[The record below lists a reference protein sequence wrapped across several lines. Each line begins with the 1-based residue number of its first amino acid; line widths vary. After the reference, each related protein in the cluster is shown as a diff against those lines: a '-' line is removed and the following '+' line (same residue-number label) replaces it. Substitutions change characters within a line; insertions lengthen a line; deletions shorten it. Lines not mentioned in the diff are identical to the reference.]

1 MSLLS
6 AAENVIKYG
15 TVLGLVSDKIGLTGK
30 GGLVHDDDTDEVAIF
45 HSDSLELL
53 ESRVTIPWSAIYS
66 FKSDDESEHVEIN
79 HIGGLRIRIPYGRF
93 VFDGDNESVG
103 DAIDSLLETTKNI
116 ESMLSSEDGEFDDFN
131 EKLAKVDEALS
142 MVEESRRIYEM
153 TSDSSRA
160 VILEEFAALSGL
172 FDFVMGLRD
181 LYWTTYAADEGD
193 KKSSFHYEL
202 YEWMENN
209 RERVDSLDAVA
220 DFWRDRIVCV
230 GDQYGEEIKS
240 IASARYAY
248 IKYKLR
254 YDLKEGEEPDES
266 GYAFGHSSFPE
277 GSIWDEE
284 MWMRWLDED
293 FASPDNEKNRKVIVC
308 TSESR
313 SMERAGE
320 CESGV
325 SVVRACDL
333 EKLLEY
339 QDRDDPLDTVQGQ
352 REASREQG
360 KEMPMLKAKAAAREY
375 SESRKARRLVF
386 EEGHPRD
393 GVTYIQHPL
402 RTNTYIDIESF
413 HASLLERKYN
423 ELIGILTELGAK
435 EITCSVENSG
445 SKDAKR
451 RQKRTGHLEAGK
463 GCVGNMEGDASS
475 ESDSTK
481 FSSLYK
487 KLDTHLELRP
497 VGERRLPDNL
507 IFYPFEDGWQRL
519 AKEVLAGRLLRASF
533 DLTYRK
539 DYAVTGKYVKSLSA
553 KIESLIPGYDFNV
566 GGSYESEFEEELKE
580 LESTTWHYEVDF
592 GESGTGDLDT
602 PTQVVEKSVEV
613 KKVSAPSSAASNDK
627 AEAMILG
634 RAKRYAKTEE
644 ATKSGM
650 LTDAQRA
657 DIEKLAAKYGIDEFR
672 LEELIDE
679 AFSFA

>member
-1 MSLLS
+1 MTMKEI
-6 AAENVIKYG
+6 AE
-15 TVLGLVSDKIGLTGK
+15 GLVQGATWGLSDLVGVTGK
-30 GGLVHDDDTDEVAIF
+30 GGIVHDDDADEVAIF
-45 HSDSLELL
+45 HEENLELL
-53 ESRVTIPWSAIYS
+53 ESGVTIPWAAIAHLNNN
-66 FKSDDESEHVEIN
+66 DESEYVEIN
-79 HIGGLRIRIPYGRF
+79 HIGGLRIKIPYGRF
-93 VFDGDNESVG
+93 VFDGDVG
-103 DAIDSLLETTKNI
+103 EIIDSQLSQTSDIKTLLSLDDAELENSEEKI
-116 ESMLSSEDGEFDDFN
+116 EKIE
-131 EKLAKVDEALS
+131 EALG
-142 MVEESRRIYEM
+142 MIEESRRIYEM
-153 TSDSSRA
+153 VNDSSK
-160 VILEEFAALSGL
+160 VVVLEEFAALSG
-172 FDFVMGLRD
+172 FYKFVLDLRN
-181 LYWTTYAADEGD
+181 LYWSTD
-193 KKSSFHYEL
+193 SSEDDDVLAFHIEL
-202 YEWMENN
+202 EEWIKDN
-209 RERVDSLDAVA
+209 REKIDNLDEIA
-220 DFWRDRIVCV
+220 DFWRNNIVDV
-230 GDQYGEEIKS
+230 EDLYSEDVRS
-240 IASARYAY
+240 DAAAMYAD
-248 IKYKLR
+248 IKYRLR
-254 YDLKEGEEPDES
+254 YDLREGESPDEF
-266 GYAFGHSSFPE
+266 GYALGHSFFPE
-277 GSIWDEE
+277 GEMPDEQ
-284 MWMRWLDED
+284 MWIEWFDD
-293 FASPDNEKNRKVIVC
+293 VFASPDNEKNRKVIVC

-313 SMERAGE
+313 NLARTGE

-352 REASREQG
+352 REASRERG
-360 KEMPMLKAKAAAREY
+360 KEMPMLKAKASAREY
-375 SESRKARRLVF
+375 AESRKARRLVF

-451 RQKRTGHLEAGK
+451 RQKRSGHLEAGK
-463 GCVGNMEGDASS
+463 GCVGNIEGDASS

-481 FSSLYK
+481 FLSLYK

-497 VGERRLPDNL
+497 VGERRLPDDL

-539 DYAVTGKYVKSLSA
+539 DYAVTGKYVKTLSA

-566 GGSYESEFEEELKE
+566 GGNYESEFEEELKE

-592 GESGTGDLDT
+592 GEAETGDSD
-602 PTQVVEKSVEV
+602 TQVTEKSVEV
-613 KKVSAPSSAASNDK
+613 EKASAPASAASNDK

-657 DIEKLAAKYGIDEFR
+657 DLEKLAAKYGIDEFR

-679 AFSFA
+679 AFA

>member
-1 MSLLS
+1 MSMKEI
-6 AAENVIKYG
+6 AE
-15 TVLGLVSDKIGLTGK
+15 GLVQGATWGLSNLIGVTGK

-45 HSDSLELL
+45 HEDNLELL
-53 ESRVTIPWSAIYS
+53 ESGVTIPWAAIS
-66 FKSDDESEHVEIN
+66 HINNNDESEYVEIN
-79 HIGGLRIRIPYGRF
+79 HIGGLRIKIPYGRF
-93 VFDGDNESVG
+93 VFDGDVG
-103 DAIDSLLETTKNI
+103 EIIDSQLSQTSDIKTLLSLDDAELENSEEKI
-116 ESMLSSEDGEFDDFN
+116 EKIE
-131 EKLAKVDEALS
+131 EALG
-142 MVEESRRIYEM
+142 MIEESRRIYEM
-153 TSDSSRA
+153 VNDSSK
-160 VILEEFAALSGL
+160 VVVLEEFAALSG
-172 FDFVMGLRD
+172 FYKFVLDLRN
-181 LYWTTYAADEGD
+181 LYWSTD
-193 KKSSFHYEL
+193 SSEDDDVLAFHIEL
-202 YEWMENN
+202 EEWIKDN
-209 RERVDSLDAVA
+209 REKIDNLDEIA
-220 DFWRDRIVCV
+220 DFWRNNIVDV
-230 GDQYGEEIKS
+230 EDLYSEDVRS
-240 IASARYAY
+240 DAAAMYAD
-248 IKYKLR
+248 IKYRLR
-254 YDLKEGEEPDES
+254 YDLREGESPDEF
-266 GYAFGHSSFPE
+266 GYALGHSFFPE
-277 GSIWDEE
+277 GEMPDEQ
-284 MWMRWLDED
+284 MWIEWFDD
-293 FASPDNEKNRKVIVC
+293 VFASPDNEKNRKVIVC

-313 SMERAGE
+313 NLARTGE

-352 REASREQG
+352 REASRERG
-360 KEMPMLKAKAAAREY
+360 KEMPMLKAKASAREY
-375 SESRKARRLVF
+375 AESRKARRLVF

-451 RQKRTGHLEAGK
+451 RQKRSGHLEAGK
-463 GCVGNMEGDASS
+463 GCVGNIEGDASS

-481 FSSLYK
+481 FLSLYK

-497 VGERRLPDNL
+497 VGERRLPDDL

-539 DYAVTGKYVKSLSA
+539 DYAVTGKYVKTLSA

-566 GGSYESEFEEELKE
+566 GGNYESEFEEELKE

-592 GESGTGDLDT
+592 GEAETGDSD
-602 PTQVVEKSVEV
+602 TQVTEKSVEV
-613 KKVSAPSSAASNDK
+613 EKASAPASAASNDK

-657 DIEKLAAKYGIDEFR
+657 DLEKLAAKYGIDEFR

-679 AFSFA
+679 AFA

>member
-1 MSLLS
+1 MTMKEI
-6 AAENVIKYG
+6 AE
-15 TVLGLVSDKIGLTGK
+15 GLVQGATWGLSDLVGVTGK
-30 GGLVHDDDTDEVAIF
+30 GGIVHDDDADEVAIF
-45 HSDSLELL
+45 HEENLELL
-53 ESRVTIPWSAIYS
+53 ESGVTIPWSAFAS
-66 FKSDDESEHVEIN
+66 FKNNDESEFVEVKHV
-79 HIGGLRIRIPYGRF
+79 GGLRIRIPYGRF
-93 VFDGDNESVG
+93 VFDGDNEGAVN
-103 DAIDSLLETTKNI
+103 AIDSIQENANDI
-116 ESMLSSEDGEFDDFN
+116 ESLLSLDDCEFDDFDD
-131 EKLAKVDEALS
+131 KLAKVDEALS

-153 TSDSSRA
+153 ASDSSRV
-160 VILEEFAALSGL
+160 VILEEFDALSGL
-172 FDFVMGLRD
+172 FNFVVGLRD
-181 LYWTTYAADEGD
+181 LYWTTCAADEGD
-193 KKSSFHYEL
+193 KKSSFHLEL
-202 YEWMENN
+202 YGWLLNN
-209 RERVDSLDAVA
+209 RERVDSLDDAA
-220 DFWRDRIVCV
+220 DFWRDRIVGV
-230 GDQYGEEIKS
+230 GEQYGEEIKS

-254 YDLKEGEEPDES
+254 YDLKEDEEPDES
-266 GYAFGHSSFPE
+266 GYAFGHSSFPD

-284 MWMRWLDED
+284 MWMKWLDED
-293 FASPDNEKNRKVIVC
+293 FASPDNEKKRKVIVC

-313 SMERAGE
+313 SLERTGE
-320 CESGV
+320 CENGV

-375 SESRKARRLVF
+375 AESRKARRLVF

-451 RQKRTGHLEAGK
+451 RQKRSGHLEAGK
-463 GCVGNMEGDASS
+463 GCVGNIEGDASS

-481 FSSLYK
+481 FLSLYK

-497 VGERRLPDNL
+497 VGERRLPDDL

-566 GGSYESEFEEELKE
+566 GGNYESEFEEELKE

-592 GESGTGDLDT
+592 GEGETGDSD
-602 PTQVVEKSVEV
+602 TQVAEKSVEV
-613 KKVSAPSSAASNDK
+613 EKVSAPASAASNDK

-644 ATKSGM
+644 AAKSGM
-650 LTDAQRA
+650 LNDAQRA
-657 DIEKLAAKYGIDEFR
+657 DLEKLASKYGIDEFR
-672 LEELIDE
+672 LEELIDQ
-679 AFSFA
+679 AFGE

>member
-1 MSLLS
+1 MSMKEI
-6 AAENVIKYG
+6 AE
-15 TVLGLVSDKIGLTGK
+15 GLVQGATWGLSNLIGVTGK

-45 HSDSLELL
+45 HEDNLELL
-53 ESRVTIPWSAIYS
+53 ESGVTIPWAAIS
-66 FKSDDESEHVEIN
+66 HINNNDESEYVEIN
-79 HIGGLRIRIPYGRF
+79 HIGGLRIKIPYGRF
-93 VFDGDNESVG
+93 VFDGDVG
-103 DAIDSLLETTKNI
+103 EIIDSQLSQTSDIKTLLSLDDAELENSEEKI
-116 ESMLSSEDGEFDDFN
+116 EKIE
-131 EKLAKVDEALS
+131 EALG
-142 MVEESRRIYEM
+142 MIEESRRIYEM
-153 TSDSSRA
+153 VNDSSK
-160 VILEEFAALSGL
+160 VVVLEEFAALSG
-172 FDFVMGLRD
+172 FYKFVLDLRN
-181 LYWTTYAADEGD
+181 LYWSTD
-193 KKSSFHYEL
+193 SSEDDDVLAFHIEL
-202 YEWMENN
+202 EEWIKDN
-209 RERVDSLDAVA
+209 REKIDNLDEIA
-220 DFWRDRIVCV
+220 DFWRNNIVDV
-230 GDQYGEEIKS
+230 EDLYSEDVRS
-240 IASARYAY
+240 DAAAMYAD
-248 IKYKLR
+248 IKYRLR
-254 YDLKEGEEPDES
+254 YDLREGESPDEF
-266 GYAFGHSSFPE
+266 GYALGHSFFPE
-277 GSIWDEE
+277 REMPDEQ
-284 MWMRWLDED
+284 MWIEWFDD
-293 FASPDNEKNRKVIVC
+293 VFASPDNEKNRKVIVC

-313 SMERAGE
+313 NLARTGE

-352 REASREQG
+352 REASRERG
-360 KEMPMLKAKAAAREY
+360 KEMPMLKAKASAREY
-375 SESRKARRLVF
+375 AESRKARRLVF

-451 RQKRTGHLEAGK
+451 RQKRSGHLEAGK
-463 GCVGNMEGDASS
+463 GCVGNIEGDASS

-481 FSSLYK
+481 FLSLYK

-497 VGERRLPDNL
+497 VGERRLPDDL
-507 IFYPFEDGWQRL
+507 VFYPFEDGWQRL

-539 DYAVTGKYVKSLSA
+539 DYAVTGKYVKTLSA

-566 GGSYESEFEEELKE
+566 GGNYESEFEEELKE

-592 GESGTGDLDT
+592 GAAETGDSD
-602 PTQVVEKSVEV
+602 TQVTEKSVEV
-613 KKVSAPSSAASNDK
+613 EKASAPASAASNDK

-644 ATKSGM
+644 AAKSGM

-657 DIEKLAAKYGIDEFR
+657 DLEKLASKYGVDDLR

-679 AFSFA
+679 AFL